1 MDTPFNEQV
10 TIEFLMKDDVN
21 VIRVDW
27 SELARSINYFTA
39 AGRVPEAGMI
49 LGQFID
55 FLHFYNAVDFN
66 QIKIVGFS
74 LGGKLATSDGVND
87 FSYFSSPFHTRSY
100 SSSRRICGKKCA
112 AWQNSHDYRS
122 RSSWF
127 V

>member
-55 FLHFYNAVDFN
+55 FLYFYNAVDFN

-74 LGGKLATSDGVND
+74 LGGKLATTMG
-87 FSYFSSPFHTRSY
+87 
-100 SSSRRICGKKCA
+100 
-112 AWQNSHDYRS
+112 
-122 RSSWF
+122 
-127 V
+127 